1 MTNKSFDIKPL
12 KGFLTLKYKIK
23 LRTGLHIGGSKDS
36 IEIGGIDN
44 PVIKLKVFKLEN
56 NDNPLSDVPYIPG
69 SSLKGKIR
77 SLLELSKDKHI
88 EKLKNIVTKEFN
100 KEPKNLTDKEM
111 NEFLDEKRKNQK
123 AWKDLLEE
131 IGSVCTCG
139 ECNICKL
146 FGTGGNNIK
155 EPIRLRFSEFYP
167 TKDTIDMWKTY
178 LGEVYTEMKTENVI
192 NRITSTAQHPRHT
205 ERVIAN
211 SVFKGDITFRLFEN
225 DGINLINTLKTG
237 IELLEKD
244 YLGGSGS
251 RGYGRVKIYLCN
263 YEWYSPNNQS
273 IPKEIE
279 NTLNDWK
286 INCENKE

>member
-1 MTNKSFDIKPL
+1 MANQNLKPL
-12 KGFLTLKYKIK
+12 IGFLTLKYHIEV
-23 LRTGLHIGGSKDS
+23 LTGLHIGGSKDS
-36 IEIGGIDN
+36 IEIGGVDN
-44 PVIKLKVFKLEN
+44 PVIKLKAFKL
-56 NDNPLSDVPYIPG
+56 NDDNILSDIPYIPG

-77 SLLELSKDKHI
+77 SLLELAKGIYMKRLQNGITKI
-88 EKLKNIVTKEFN
+88 E
-100 KEPKNLTDKEM
+100 
-111 NEFLDEKRKNQK
+111 
-123 AWKDLLEE
+123 DLGKPCDCGKCE
-131 IGSVCTCG
+131 IC
-139 ECNICKL
+139 IL

-167 TKDTIDMWKTY
+167 TDDTINMWKKY

-225 DGINLINTLKTG
+225 DGIELVNTLKTG
-237 IELLEKD
+237 MELLEKD

-263 YEWYSPNNQS
+263 YEWYSPNNEKLPEK
-273 IPKEIE
+273 IKE
-279 NTLNDWK
+279 TLDSWK
-286 INCENKE
+286 TNSGNKE

>member
-1 MTNKSFDIKPL
+1 MANQDLKPL
-12 KGFLTLKYKIK
+12 VGFLTLQYRIEV
-23 LRTGLHIGGSKDS
+23 LTGLHIGGSKDS

-44 PVIKLKVFKLEN
+44 PVIKLKTFKL
-56 NDNPLSDVPYIPG
+56 NDDNILSDVPYIPG

-77 SLLELSKDKHI
+77 SLLELAKGVYMKRLQEGITKI
-88 EKLKNIVTKEFN
+88 E
-100 KEPKNLTDKEM
+100 
-111 NEFLDEKRKNQK
+111 
-123 AWKDLLEE
+123 DL
-131 IGSVCTCG
+131 GKPCDCG
-139 ECNICKL
+139 KCEICKL
-146 FGTGGNNIK
+146 FGTGGDKVK